1 MYTRI
6 LTFHNLTL
14 PHLDGNRA
22 EQWCTYSQEDGMV
35 YLLNGDR
42 RELAALIEIDIDK
55 DIHFKT
61 EAECHNQ
68 ASKYYTNYN
77 QSYPYVKE
85 WQKACIA
92 NVVLDSDDVQSQTM
106 EFE

>member
-6 LTFHNLTL
+6 LPFHNLTL
-14 PHLDGNRA
+14 PHLDGAR
-22 EQWCTYSQEDGMV
+22 WCTYSQEDEMI

-42 RELAALIEIDIDK
+42 CELVILTEAHPVN
-55 DIHFKT
+55 DIHFNT

-68 ASKYYTNYN
+68 ASKYYTNHN
-77 QSYPYVKE
+77 QSYPYTKE